1 MYAITFPLQLTIKQI
16 KQALSQLIEAYK
28 TKEKEFI
35 DFQQEYNIKA

>member
-1 MYAITFPLQLTIKQI
+1 MYFITLLLQLTIKQI

-28 TKEKEFI
+28 TKEKGFI